1 MNSSEVSQSAKIDSN
16 TTKSRKDAK
25 FTARLN
31 QSDFDALK
39 ELANDK
45 GMLYQTL
52 LGHIIHQYV
61 EGKLVD
67 ITEVRKLFMLKKI
80 G

>member
-1 MNSSEVSQSAKIDSN
+1 MKNSEIPQSTKIDN
-16 TTKSRKDAK
+16 INPKSRKDAK

-67 ITEVRKLFMLKKI
+67 VTEVRKLFKLKKI

>member
-1 MNSSEVSQSAKIDSN
+1 MNSSEFTQSAKIDN
-16 TTKSRKDAK
+16 ANPKSRKDAK

-31 QSDFDALK
+31 QSDFDAFK
-39 ELANDK
+39 ELASDK

-52 LGHIIHQYV
+52 LGHTIHQYV

-67 ITEVRKLFMLKKI
+67 VNEVRKLFKLKKI

>member
-1 MNSSEVSQSAKIDSN
+1 MNSSEVSQSAKIDN
-16 TTKSRKDAK
+16 NNTKSRKDAK

-39 ELANDK
+39 VMANDK

-67 ITEVRKLFMLKKI
+67 VTEVRKLFKLKKI

>member
-1 MNSSEVSQSAKIDSN
+1 MNSSDVPQYAKIDNN

-31 QSDFDALK
+31 QSDFNALK
-39 ELANDK
+39 EMANDK

-67 ITEVRKLFMLKKI
+67 VTEVRKLFKLKKI